1 MDLQKRIGLLSDSAS
16 LAGTYDTLTIEPGAF
31 MDLRELPRNLL
42 NNRLSSWFDTSASAL
57 ARFTKT
63 PRSLS
68 ALPAEILL
76 HIYKCVDDFAT
87 IKSLNCTSRYLC
99 AIWRSNTYPILVAL
113 IANGGLL
120 PLKYITMIHNRATE
134 LGTLGDIV

>member
-1 MDLQKRIGLLSDSAS
+1 MDLQKRIAFLSDSAS
-16 LAGTYDTLTIEPGAF
+16 LAETCSTLTIEPSAF
-31 MDLRELPRNLL
+31 MDTRELPRNLL
-42 NNRLSSWFDTSASAL
+42 NNRLSIWFDTSASTL

-63 PRSLS
+63 PPSLS

-87 IKSLNCTSRYLC
+87 IKSLNCTSRYLY

-120 PLKYITMIHNRATE
+120 PLKYFTMIHNRATE
-134 LGTLGDIV
+134 LGTLGEFV